1 MRIRIK
7 DTNGI
12 IKSYHTQ
19 RYKTIRRG
27 FLEVLSKELGTKTFQ
42 IQIQDYNCG
51 WSDWVSV
58 DLNVID
64 KETLAIPSLTNT
76 LSPLDLGGSD
86 VLNFNTNNPKI
97 IENLYNENDLTVKL
111 TNTQLSLSGYTQG
124 TYNLKI
130 KNYKSYD
137 DDDDDDELT
146 KNKDIVKSES
156 IYSEALDLNVQIK
169 GPVDNSELRTVE
181 LDVNSNTITL
191 SEVTILQKLGTLP
204 ENYTVHSIYLR
215 NLNVS
220 SKPKSGGTYIYNPQK
235 ESEIIHNNG
244 FICKFFKTTLDD
256 ETLST
261 ELVKETLCL
270 NEIETMNFKGNELL
284 VDSDVKLE
292 VQSGNND
299 PEIDETKII
308 SLTLYV
314 YIAPLLMGT

>member
-137 DDDDDDELT
+137 DDDCVRLGYADEFSSKRRKEQYVALG
-146 KNKDIVKSES
+146 KLLQLRDYWVKDYEFEDAIR
-156 IYSEALDLNVQIK
+156 I
-169 GPVDNSELRTVE
+169 
-181 LDVNSNTITL
+181 
-191 SEVTILQKLGTLP
+191 
-204 ENYTVHSIYLR
+204 
-215 NLNVS
+215 NVS
-220 SKPKSGGTYIYNPQK
+220 K
-235 ESEIIHNNG
+235 EGVIVTTECGINDGVLTFPTQEIANE
-244 FICKFFKTTLDD
+244 FIDCFKDLLYDAMP
-256 ETLST
+256 
-261 ELVKETLCL
+261 LV
-270 NEIETMNFKGNELL
+270 
-284 VDSDVKLE
+284 
-292 VQSGNND
+292 
-299 PEIDETKII
+299 
-308 SLTLYV
+308 
-314 YIAPLLMGT
+314 